1 MLAASGRRRRP
12 DGLGSARCQG
22 LEGQRECRAKDC
34 GAARGVGLAAMGGC
48 VQGLHKVAEH
58 SQPAGR
64 QVDGAGVRAAP
75 IRGRALQML
84 RDLRQQVQQLG

>member
-12 DGLGSARCQG
+12 DLGSARCQG
-22 LEGQRECRAKDC
+22 LEGQRERRAERC

-64 QVDGAGVRAAP
+64 QVDGAGVRAGP
-75 IRGRALQML
+75 VRGRALQML

>member
-12 DGLGSARCQG
+12 DGLGGARG
-22 LEGQRECRAKDC
+22 ECRAKDC

>member
-12 DGLGSARCQG
+12 ALRSARCQG
-22 LEGQRECRAKDC
+22 LEGQRECRAEHC

-58 SQPAGR
+58 GLPARR
-64 QVDGAGVRAAP
+64 QVDGAGVRAGP
-75 IRGRALQML
+75 IRRRALQVL
-84 RDLRQQVQQLG
+84 RDSQLQVQQLG